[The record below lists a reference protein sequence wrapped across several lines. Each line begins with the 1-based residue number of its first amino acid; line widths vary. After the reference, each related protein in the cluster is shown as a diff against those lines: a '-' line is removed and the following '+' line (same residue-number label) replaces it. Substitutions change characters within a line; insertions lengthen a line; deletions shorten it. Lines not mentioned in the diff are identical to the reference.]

1 MIKNI
6 AFKLMSAREVSREL
20 GQRLR
25 RVRLSQNM
33 RQNELARRAG
43 VSRLTV
49 VHFEKT
55 GQVSLNSFL
64 RLVLSLGKLAELSAL
79 FLSVPTTIAE
89 MEKTV
94 SHQRL
99 RASRKHAS

>member
-1 MIKNI
+1 
-6 AFKLMSAREVSREL
+6 MSVREVSLEL
-20 GQRLR
+20 GQRLSHASVCPKTWDR
-25 RVRLSQNM
+25 TNWLGKGGAASN
-33 RQNELARRAG
+33 G
-43 VSRLTV
+43 CSSRT
-49 VHFEKT
+49 T